1 VAPSLPDEVRA
12 FDDALFAANLA
23 LDPAHLLNPIN
34 VSEAQAAF
42 FAGEPHPP
50 FRYGAS
56 AALPEWQER
65 LHGMILPQLHPFSA
79 LLKDARSSFDAMA
92 NALRYRTAEHF
103 ERWAT
108 LEGWERGDASVPTTQ
123 VQTPSEPEPVL
134 GAAGMGQA
142 LEAAIHARGLTGW
155 QVVRDEIMS
164 ARVLVESTQQ
174 QIRVNPRA
182 TFRQSDVRRL
192 VAHEIDVHVTRA
204 ENGKKQSLR
213 LFSTGLPGNL
223 QTEEGLAVAAEAQ
236 AGTLVPG
243 AMARQAQIRSAIV
256 LARQMG
262 FRELWE
268 RLRGAYGPQGAFSVT
283 LRLKRGLIDPGKPG
297 VYAKDAVYGLGWA
310 AVQRW
315 RANGGDMNHV
325 YVGKVALHH
334 PVAEWL
340 AEGLIVPGPVPALWA
355 TSPPE

>member
-1 VAPSLPDEVRA
+1 MRAVDE
-12 FDDALFAANLA
+12 ALFAAHHA
-23 LDPAHLLNPIN
+23 LDPAHLLNPLN
-34 VSEAQAAF
+34 VGEAQSAF
-42 FAGEPHPP
+42 FAGEAEPP
-50 FRYGAS
+50 FRYGSS

-65 LHGMILPQLHPFSA
+65 LRSLTVPQQHTFSPLLNDA
-79 LLKDARSSFDAMA
+79 LRSFDAMA

-103 ERWAT
+103 ERWAVI
-108 LEGWERGDASVPTTQ
+108 EGWERGDASAPNTLGPTAHQ
-123 VQTPSEPEPVL
+123 PEPVL
-134 GAAGMGQA
+134 GAAGMRQA
-142 LEAAIHARGLTGW
+142 LEAAIHARQLTGW
-155 QVVRDEIMS
+155 QVLWDEIMS

-204 ENGKKQSLR
+204 QNGRRQPLR
-213 LFSTGLPGNL
+213 MFSTGLPGNL
-223 QTEEGLAVAAEAQ
+223 QTEEGLAVAAEEQ

-243 AMARQAQIRSAIV
+243 AMARQAQIRAAIG

-262 FRELWE
+262 FRELWD
-268 RLRGAYGPQGAFSVT
+268 RLRSTYGAQGAFSVT
-283 LRLKRGLIDPGKPG
+283 LRLKRGLTKPGSPG

-315 RANGGDMNHV
+315 RNHGGDLNHL

-340 AEGLIVPGPVPALWA
+340 AEGLILPGTVPALWGYPS
-355 TSPPE
+355 T